1 MKKYVRPEV
10 KVEDII
16 LTSKIAALTVSQ
28 GKVATYETVDQ
39 GTWSEWG
46 NLFE

>member
-1 MKKYVRPEV
+1 MKNYVKPEV
-10 KVEDII
+10 KVEDIT

-28 GKVATYETVDQ
+28 GKVATYENVDQ
-39 GTWSEWG
+39 GTWDEWG